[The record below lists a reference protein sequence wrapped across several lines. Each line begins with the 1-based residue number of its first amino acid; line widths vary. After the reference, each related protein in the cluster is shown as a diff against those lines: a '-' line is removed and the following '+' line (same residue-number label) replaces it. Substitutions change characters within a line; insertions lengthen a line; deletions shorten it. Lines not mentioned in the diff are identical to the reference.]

1 MKCANCGAE
10 LKVGCIYCAVC
21 GKEAQIV
28 SDYNLL
34 EDDFLRDMLKEREE
48 KIRREAAGKASPKEA
63 AEDGHSQNVGEQ
75 AVKSGRRKPGE
86 EEGKSAKNKRRVK
99 KRIIFAILAI
109 ILLIILS
116 VTTVVLI
123 NNSRANSYDY
133 QIEQARSSLDDKN
146 YRAAERYVTRALEIE
161 ENSLEAK
168 LLLAD
173 IYVLQGEKNKAA
185 ALLEEICRENK
196 DNREAYQKFIDF
208 YAEQKDY
215 EGIQKL
221 SQEVK
226 NADIYALFLEYLP
239 GVPEFDTEEG
249 VYTQEFSVGISVDE
263 GNRVYY
269 SVDGTDPRQGMEY
282 QEPIRIGPG
291 ETVQIRAVARNKYEL
306 YGDEIAGQF
315 QVELQKPAK
324 PRVFPSGG
332 SFYEEQE
339 IVVTVPEGCRVY
351 YTWDGTTPDTGS
363 EQYTSPL
370 AMPEGNNIL
379 SLIVVDG
386 YGMKSDVLKCN
397 YIYMPMSQT
406 PVDDKEI

>member
-63 AEDGHSQNVGEQ
+63 AGDGHSQNAGEQ
-75 AVKSGRRKPGE
+75 AD
-86 EEGKSAKNKRRVK
+86 KSAKHKRRVK
-99 KRIIFAILAI
+99 KRIIFAVLAI
-109 ILLIILS
+109 ILLVILIA
-116 VTTVVLI
+116 VTVLMV

-146 YRAAERYVTRALEIE
+146 YRAAEKYVMRALEIE

-221 SQEVK
+221 SKEVK
-226 NADIYALFLEYLP
+226 NADILVLFTEYLP
-239 GVPEFDTEEG
+239 GIPEFDTEEG

-263 GNRVYY
+263 ENRVYY
-269 SVDGTDPRQGMEY
+269 SVDGSDPRQGLEY
-282 QEPIRIGPG
+282 QEPIRIQPG
-291 ETVQIRAVARNKYEL
+291 MTVQIRAVARNKYEL
-306 YGDEIAGQF
+306 YGDEITGRF
-315 QVELQKPAK
+315 QVELLKPAK

-363 EQYTSPL
+363 EQYIRPL

-397 YIYMPMSQT
+397 YIYMPMPQT
-406 PVDDKEI
+406 PVDDEEI